1 MLISMQLYS
10 NELKK
15 DTQVNV
21 ILPNYPGYAEA
32 PYKTLW
38 LLHGRSQDH
47 TAWLRNSDI
56 EEYAA
61 RYRLA
66 VIMPN
71 ADRSWYTDTAYGM
84 NYFSYITNELREVCY
99 RNFKTLS
106 GRRED
111 NIVAGVSMGGYGA
124 VKMALSKP
132 ELFGACI
139 SLSGAL
145 DIVGKC
151 ASDNVNEW
159 RSIFGLD
166 GELTSML
173 EGGDHD
179 LFALAKKLKLSGK
192 FFPTIY
198 TWCGLDDRLLSSN
211 ETFDNYLKDL
221 SVEHCST
228 VSLGDHS
235 WHWWNMHLK
244 NALEWT
250 LNAL

>member
-1 MLISMQLYS
+1 MQLYS

-21 ILPNYPGYAEA
+21 ILPNYPGYTEA

-106 GRRED
+106 DRRED

-145 DIVGKC
+145 DIVGKS
-151 ASDNVNEW
+151 ATDNANEW

-166 GELTSML
+166 GELQSML
-173 EGGDHD
+173 KGSEHD
-179 LFALAKKLKLSGK
+179 LFSLVGKLKSSGK
-192 FFPTIY
+192 SFPRIY

-211 ETFDNYLKDL
+211 EAFHNHLDELLIDHRFD
-221 SVEHCST
+221 
-228 VSLGDHS
+228 VSEGDHS
-235 WHWWNMHLK
+235 WKWWNLHLK

-250 LNAL
+250 LYNG